1 MLLEWKLKLKMWA
14 ALAPFLLV
22 LVSVSSEDG
31 AGKKVE
37 RVVHQEEDFRA
48 PDFDFSKL
56 EVRRLWS
63 VVLLICPPGTCVVVL
78 VWPPHSLFAIV
89 NLFDIV
95 QGGFLGDGRSSWL
108 PAGEAAY
115 YCLWVS
121 APVFW
126 KLPDSLWFCVSF
138 GAWFYIHIWSLVF
151 ILPRYIYKDQQ
162 GNIEKTNLTTVNWED
177 IVTEVNYYFHLR
189 KITKTCS

>member
-1 MLLEWKLKLKMWA
+1 MWA

-63 VVLLICPPGTCVVVL
+63 VVNLPTWNLCCCPCLATSFCL
-78 VWPPHSLFAIV
+78 CCCES
-89 NLFDIV
+89 IV

-108 PAGEAAY
+108 PAGGAAY

-121 APVFW
+121 PPVFS
-126 KLPDSLWFCVSF
+126 KLPGSLWFCVCF
-138 GAWFYIHIWSLVF
+138 GAWLFIHIWSLVF
-151 ILPRYIYKDQQ
+151 VVPRYIYKDQQ

-177 IVTEVNYYFHLR
+177 IVTEVLLFPVGKNHQNLLLDL
-189 KITKTCS
+189 S

>member
-1 MLLEWKLKLKMWA
+1 MWA

-78 VWPPHSLFAIV
+78 VWLSLLLWIYSTLSKVVFSGMAEVPGCPQEKQHIIV
-89 NLFDIV
+89 YEWALQSFEN
-95 QGGFLGDGRSSWL
+95 FLAVCDSVL
-108 PAGEAAY
+108 
-115 YCLWVS
+115 VS
-121 APVFW
+121 ALGFIYV
-126 KLPDSLWFCVSF
+126 
-138 GAWFYIHIWSLVF
+138 HIWSLVF
-151 ILPRYIYKDQQ
+151 IVIRYIYKDQQ

-177 IVTEVNYYFHLR
+177 IVTEVNHYFHLR